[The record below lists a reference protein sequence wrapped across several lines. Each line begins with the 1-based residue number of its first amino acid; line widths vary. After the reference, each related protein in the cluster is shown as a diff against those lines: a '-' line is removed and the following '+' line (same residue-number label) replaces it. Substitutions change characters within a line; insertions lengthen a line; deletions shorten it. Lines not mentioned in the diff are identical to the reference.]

1 VASIAPNS
9 VTLRNGATIEADLV
23 VVGTGVRPLTDIAE
37 KAALAVDR
45 GVVVDEYV
53 RTSDAGIW
61 AAGDIARWSDARSG
75 QRIRIEHWVV
85 AERQG
90 QVAARNM
97 LGRGER
103 FDAVPFFWT
112 RQYDTRVDYVGHS
125 ERWDRAEVEGDPA
138 AQDCTVSLW
147 QDGKKLAVVTVGRDR
162 DSLRTEAAFED
173 EMAS

>member
-1 VASIAPNS
+1 MVDAGNVLEAVENTDFFQAVTSLYTAAGKTQTEAGRGGPGVAIGDMLRLLHERHAVVFHLGTTVASIAPHS

-45 GVVVDEYV
+45 GVVVDEYL

-61 AAGDIARWSDARSG
+61 AAGDIARWPDARSG

-97 LGRGER
+97 LGRSER
-103 FDAVPFFWT
+103 FDAVPFF
-112 RQYDTRVDYVGHS
+112 
-125 ERWDRAEVEGDPA
+125 
-138 AQDCTVSLW
+138 
-147 QDGKKLAVVTVGRDR
+147 
-162 DSLRTEAAFED
+162 
-173 EMAS
+173 